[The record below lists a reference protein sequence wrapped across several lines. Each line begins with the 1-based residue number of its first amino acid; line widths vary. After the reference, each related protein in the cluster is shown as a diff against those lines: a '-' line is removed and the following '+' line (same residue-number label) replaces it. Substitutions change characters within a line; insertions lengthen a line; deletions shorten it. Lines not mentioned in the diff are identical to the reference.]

1 MTGKKLETLG
11 LVLLVCLFCFS
22 LSAQGQT
29 RADDSITSNVKI
41 TIKKTLS
48 DEEHRALSE
57 AAGRLLS
64 HVNLARQAIADNKLD
79 AAKEQVDKGLTLVKI
94 IENAA
99 PTYEI
104 DANIKSGDT
113 TYSDKRTVEQL
124 IVPIYAEMDQPESV
138 LLPIK
143 QAKKESAAQAAA
155 KNGLAPVDVDFIF
168 TRASLDVGGAKLDL
182 KKAAEAINNKDGE
195 LANKSLAD
203 IQNRLVI
210 FEYDEWDAPIV
221 RARSY
226 LWEALKSVENKDWG
240 DAKTYVKE
248 ASENLRVKEA
258 GENLRSLKDKGSKE
272 LSEKVKALSDQFSA
286 LNKKLDE
293 QKDSAKTDILSL
305 WDKITKGM

>member
-1 MTGKKLETLG
+1 MTVKKLETLG

-22 LSAQGQT
+22 LFAQRQAM
-29 RADDSITSNVKI
+29 ADDSITSNVKI
-41 TIKKTLS
+41 TPKKKLS
-48 DEEHRALSE
+48 DAEHRALSE

-79 AAKEQVDKGLTLVKI
+79 AAKEQVDKALTLVKI
-94 IENAA
+94 IQNAA

-104 DANIKSGDT
+104 DANIKSGDS

-124 IVPIYAEMDQPESV
+124 IVPIYAEMDQAESV

-155 KNGLAPVDVDFIF
+155 KNGSAPVDVDFIF
-168 TRASLDVGGAKLDL
+168 TKASLDVGGAKLDL
-182 KKAAEAINNKDGE
+182 KKAVEALDNKDGE

-210 FEYDEWDAPIV
+210 FEYDEWDTPMV

-226 LWEALKSVENKDWG
+226 LWDALKSVENKDWS
-240 DAKTYVKE
+240 DAKTY
-248 ASENLRVKEA
+248 VKEA

-272 LSEKVKALSDQFSA
+272 LSEKVKALSGQFSD

-293 QKDSAKTDILSL
+293 KKDSAKTDILSL